1 MSIRPLNRVNDG
13 TRTLASSI
21 VVPEVRWAF
30 NDWVKNCDS
39 QVMLIGGLAMSY
51 YARPRATMDIDFMV
65 LSGSVP
71 DQVKCFKKTRP
82 HGFLHLET
90 HVEVEVL
97 TANFLKIDTA
107 LFSKLVQ
114 SSRVVDGVRI
124 PSIEG
129 LIVLKLQ
136 RFSLQDQADIAAL
149 LSTKATLNLGPW
161 NLSTLDKDRI
171 EMVASSTPHQKPQA

>member
-1 MSIRPLNRVNDG
+1 MSIHSLNRVNNG
-13 TRTLASSI
+13 TRTLAASI
-21 VVPEVRWAF
+21 VVPEVRLAF

-39 QVMLIGGLAMSY
+39 RVMLIGGLAMSY

-65 LSGSVP
+65 LSGDVP
-71 DQVKCFKKTRP
+71 DQVKWFKKTRP

-97 TANFLKIDTA
+97 TASFLKLSPAI
-107 LFSKLVQ
+107 FNRVVQ
-114 SSRVVDGVRI
+114 TSQLVDGVRI

-149 LSTKATLNLGPW
+149 LAAKATPDLGPW
-161 NLSTLDKDRI
+161 NLSKEEMDRI
-171 EMVASSTPHQKPQA
+171 NAIASSTPHQKPGA